1 METQKQNL
9 VFRVGSFVNR
19 GRVCGS
25 GVSGSLVSGS
35 WFVVFLDVFGVFGLS
50 LELDISGV
58 SILVSSVGHNLGAAI
73 GESNAVGSGDDVV
86 VGFLVVLEIV
96 VRFLILNVVSEAVR
110 LGSLFL
116 NDEKIQIEDCR
127 VLGFHNLSFLKN
139 ETYISGFLVF
149 RSRCLVFGGFV
160 LGSVVSGGSDGDE
173 SGEDDEL

>member
-1 METQKQNL
+1 MISLSQYILMIINIQTICRRNNKLIIQSTYGFL
-9 VFRVGSFVNR
+9 VFGVGGSSVNR
-19 GRVCGS
+19 GGVCGS

-116 NDEKIQIEDCR
+116 NDENFQLD
-127 VLGFHNLSFLKN
+127 LYSFLIFFIK
-139 ETYISGFLVF
+139 
-149 RSRCLVFGGFV
+149 
-160 LGSVVSGGSDGDE
+160 
-173 SGEDDEL
+173 